1 MRKLTIEENEY
12 HINVNDEINVSFS
25 SMDVHP
31 KTGWDDIYRNL
42 CTPFEFKP
50 PYNAEPDMIDEM
62 LVPIYTS
69 LNEMRN
75 GMREYVRLKRKQAR
89 ESIDIEE
96 RYTSAADM
104 LDVGEISLSDR
115 TKRRKV
121 NNNNNNN
128 NITHNDQF
136 KSTSSISNDTSC
148 TLTVEEEIDAILKS
162 L

>member
-1 MRKLTIEENEY
+1 
-12 HINVNDEINVSFS
+12 
-25 SMDVHP
+25 
-31 KTGWDDIYRNL
+31 
-42 CTPFEFKP
+42 
-50 PYNAEPDMIDEM
+50 MIDEM